1 MPFPMIPAALG
12 VCFLLVWALIGGM
25 IFRDSQLAVE
35 NEREANWNIL
45 PLAPQ
50 QPQLS
55 ERSQRLRTR
64 RSRRRGGERTV
75 RAAS

>member
-12 VCFLLVWALIGGM
+12 VCFLLVWTFIGGM

-35 NEREANWNIL
+35 NERDAGVTIV
-45 PLAPQ
+45 PLLNRRTTRHLKNKTRHFRQ
-50 QPQLS
+50 RQP
-55 ERSQRLRTR
+55 TI
-64 RSRRRGGERTV
+64 

>member
-35 NEREANWNIL
+35 NERDVGLDIL
-45 PLAPQ
+45 PLISPRPTRPRQANTRHLPSGR
-50 QPQLS
+50 QPAA
-55 ERSQRLRTR
+55 
-64 RSRRRGGERTV
+64 

>member
-1 MPFPMIPAALG
+1 MPFPMIPASLG

-35 NEREANWNIL
+35 NEREADWNVL
-45 PLAPQ
+45 PMN
-50 QPQLS
+50 S
-55 ERSQRLRTR
+55 ERPGRSERVSTGHSSRGCR
-64 RSRRRGGERTV
+64 REV